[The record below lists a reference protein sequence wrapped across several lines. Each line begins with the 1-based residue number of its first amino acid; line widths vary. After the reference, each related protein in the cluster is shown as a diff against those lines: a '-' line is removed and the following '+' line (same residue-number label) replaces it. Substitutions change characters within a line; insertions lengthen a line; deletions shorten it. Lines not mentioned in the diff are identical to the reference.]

1 MPAERDQSQKFKFVY
16 SNLYQIYR
24 KGVEAAKAA
33 PEVVKAGAPHPS
45 EPADRTVVHA
55 VRPVRLREMNKME
68 PTRSGIVT
76 GTIIKQA
83 HRVQPLVRPH
93 RPAELRPNHRI
104 NFSEIHAQAAKVSA
118 RNSMSDLKQN
128 LSELDELQSKLRF
141 MLKELEDLTKGSKS

>member
-24 KGVEAAKAA
+24 KGVDAAKAA
-33 PEVVKAGAPHPS
+33 PEVV
-45 EPADRTVVHA
+45 PAVSPAEVVSDRTVVHA
-55 VRPVRLREMNKME
+55 VRPMRLREMNKME

-76 GTIIKQA
+76 GTIIKPA
-83 HRVQPLVRPH
+83 SRVQPLVRPH
-93 RPAELRPNHRI
+93 QPAQLRTNHRI
-104 NFSEIHAQAAKVSA
+104 NFSEIHAQAAQVS
-118 RNSMSDLKQN
+118 SQKTVSDLKQN

>member
-24 KGVEAAKAA
+24 KGVEAAQAA
-33 PEVVKAGAPHPS
+33 PGVAPAPE

-55 VRPVRLREMNKME
+55 VRPMRPRELSRVE
-68 PTRSGIVT
+68 STRSGIVT
-76 GTIIKQA
+76 GTIIKPA
-83 HRVQPLVRPH
+83 SRVQPLVRPY

-104 NFSEIHAQAAKVSA
+104 NFSEIHAQASQVSSN
-118 RNSMSDLKQN
+118 RSLSELKQN